1 MDWGRAKNIILAVL
15 VVTNIFLITVYG
27 IKYEQ
32 SRENN
37 SELYRYTIEKLEEN
51 HIRLDCEIPEKP
63 ERLPALTV
71 QYEKYDSSRINR
83 EVKAAGET
91 ENRAENGKEMRE
103 AADALIA
110 TCGLDT
116 EGASVAETEENEDGS
131 TTVRYGNY
139 YRGIPLQECY
149 MNVVFRD
156 GKISR
161 LERKWMEPVE
171 EGRTRIEVTEPATA
185 LLRFIEII
193 GEERKDAEN
202 NGRSGEEESE
212 AAPDE
217 AGKDEETV
225 TVSDMYLAYYVN
237 GDEIRRNI
245 LYDTAFPA
253 WCIEYGDGQIRY
265 ISAYEQ

>member
-1 MDWGRAKNIILAVL
+1 MDWGRAKNIILVVL
-15 VVTNIFLITVYG
+15 VVTNIFLISVYG

-32 SRENN
+32 NKENN
-37 SELYRYTIEKLEEN
+37 SELYRYTIEKLKEN
-51 HIRLDCEIPEKP
+51 QIELDCEIPEKP
-63 ERLPALTV
+63 ERMPALTV
-71 QYEKYDSSRINR
+71 RYEKYDSARINR
-83 EVKAAGET
+83 EVEAAGET
-91 ENRAENGKEMRE
+91 DSVAGNGQEMRE
-103 AADALIA
+103 AADELIA

-139 YRGIPLQECY
+139 YHGIPLQECY

-171 EGRTRIEVTEPATA
+171 EGKTRIEVTEPATA

-193 GEERKDAEN
+193 GEERAEKK
-202 NGRSGEEESE
+202 NGQTGGREEAETASGNE
-212 AAPDE
+212 
-217 AGKDEETV
+217 KEETV
-225 TVSDMYLAYYVN
+225 TVSDMYLTYYVN